1 MTTHA
6 TALREKIPA
15 EVQRLSSLSHPVFR
29 VTLLASGFGVLL
41 LKHRPEP
48 ELVPAVTLYLARRR
62 TAITPV
68 ATRATK
74 PIGRVDLQDFF
85 IGMTYERARKT
96 IRFLARTIGRQIFGT
111 KVERFANAGMTNF
124 ATVDDIKLIN
134 ADLVWKNGVVKLI
147 HFPE

>member
-6 TALREKIPA
+6 ATLREKIPA
-15 EVQRLSSLSHPVFR
+15 EVQRISSLSHPVFR

-48 ELVPAVTLYLARRR
+48 ELVPAVPLHLTRRR

-74 PIGRVDLQDFF
+74 SIGCVDLQDFF
-85 IGMTYERARKT
+85 VGMTYERARKT
-96 IRFLARTIGRQIFGT
+96 VRFLARTIGRQIFGA
-111 KVERFANAGMTNF
+111 E
-124 ATVDDIKLIN
+124 
-134 ADLVWKNGVVKLI
+134 
-147 HFPE
+147 